1 MNPGYR
7 SYWHTRSTT
16 HTHRAKMDT
25 TAAIVSIRFRIR
37 AEKVAAAEEAQQEV
51 LGQDAVYILAITVTS
66 SGI

>member
-1 MNPGYR
+1 
-7 SYWHTRSTT
+7 
-16 HTHRAKMDT
+16 MDT

-37 AEKVAAAEEAQQEV
+37 AEKVAAAEDAQQEV